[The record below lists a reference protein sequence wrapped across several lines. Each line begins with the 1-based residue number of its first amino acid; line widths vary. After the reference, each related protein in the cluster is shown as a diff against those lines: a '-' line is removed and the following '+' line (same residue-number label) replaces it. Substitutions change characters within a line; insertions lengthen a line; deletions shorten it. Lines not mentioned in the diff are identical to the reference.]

1 MCKFDKF
8 FFAEIFLEVQ
18 RFRLLFEPQQF
29 DELFKSLF
37 SPMKIDRLLV
47 WQKIGQFTIR
57 IPQSKFYFDIFL
69 LIWLFDKRQFG
80 VVSLSSSPFAFQLTN
95 TFRHFSVLPTELSSF
110 TKNNGLG
117 FGCFDS
123 FPVSEIEIVWKQR

>member
-8 FFAEIFLEVQ
+8 FFAEIFPEVQ

-37 SPMKIDRLLV
+37 SPMKIDVLV

-57 IPQSKFYFDIFL
+57 IPQSKFYFDLFL

-80 VVSLSSSPFAFQLTN
+80 VVSLSSSYLRFAFQLTN
-95 TFRHFSVLPTELSSF
+95 TFRHFSVYRQSYLPLLKTTE
-110 TKNNGLG
+110 
-117 FGCFDS
+117 
-123 FPVSEIEIVWKQR
+123 